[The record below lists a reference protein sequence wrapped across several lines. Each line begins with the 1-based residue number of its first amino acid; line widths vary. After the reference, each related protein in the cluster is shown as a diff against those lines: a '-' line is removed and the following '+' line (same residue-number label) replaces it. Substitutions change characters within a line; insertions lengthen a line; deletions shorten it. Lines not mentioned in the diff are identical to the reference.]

1 MSPYTQN
8 TVVLHG
14 DGGSLDDFIFHFPC
28 QIIEVGRIPGDS
40 DQEVRIGLR
49 IVTGFQQDGRVKD
62 IELCLHSSLSEI
74 GFVDVLEGKSSG
86 LSSDAVCIPLY
97 VQVQSI
103 CEVPG
108 VDAVNGV
115 EHGRGAEPVLPV

>member
-40 DQEVRIGLR
+40 DQEVRIRFWCFVYWERTVIMMLNLIHIDKPYNVKQNPLPR
-49 IVTGFQQDGRVKD
+49 I
-62 IELCLHSSLSEI
+62 SL
-74 GFVDVLEGKSSG
+74 LW
-86 LSSDAVCIPLY
+86 
-97 VQVQSI
+97 QVWT
-103 CEVPG
+103 
-108 VDAVNGV
+108 
-115 EHGRGAEPVLPV
+115 